1 MQYNNLNVKKVVFRQ
16 YTGHSLFSCSFFV
29 CIVVHIVVVL
39 ATELNSK
46 KEVYVN
52 NEYSKA
58 DQGGWIQVIHE
69 IAPHFLNNS
78 FIKVNR
84 AQIGPDSVFFTFRGG
99 KVLVCSENGKLSLPV
114 IRQLQGYACELIDH
128 AIYAF
133 SVDASPMSLISEKA
147 MADRIPEGTPE
158 GMEYVDIRELYDSQE
173 RWPALAAVTARHL
186 DHWYGEHRYCGCCG
200 SLMEHSNTERA
211 MICPECRNIQYPRIS
226 PVIMAAVTDGDRL
239 LVTRYAGRP
248 YKGLALIAGFVEIGE
263 SVEGALQR
271 EVMEEVGLKVKELK
285 YFGSQPWGF
294 SDSLITGFFASLD
307 GSDIVTVDRSELS
320 EAVWMRRD
328 ELPQMKNDMSITAVM
343 IEAFRKGE
351 I

>member
-1 MQYNNLNVKKVVFRQ
+1 M
-16 YTGHSLFSCSFFV
+16 
-29 CIVVHIVVVL
+29 
-39 ATELNSK
+39 
-46 KEVYVN
+46 
-52 NEYSKA
+52 
-58 DQGGWIQVIHE
+58 
-69 IAPHFLNNS
+69 
-78 FIKVNR
+78 
-84 AQIGPDSVFFTFRGG
+84 AQAVPDSVFFTFRGG
-99 KVLVCSENGKLSLPV
+99 KVLVCNENGRLSLPV
-114 IRQLQGYACELIDH
+114 IGQLQGEASEIADQ
-128 AIYAF
+128 AVYAF
-133 SVDASPMSLISEKA
+133 SVDESPMFLIPGKA
-147 MADRIPEGTPE
+147 MADRIPEGSPE
-158 GMEYVDIRELYDSQE
+158 GMEYVDIRELYDRHE

-200 SLMEHSNTERA
+200 SVMEHSDKERA

-226 PVIMAAVTDGDRL
+226 PVIMAAITDGDRL
-239 LVTRYAGRP
+239 LVTRYSGRP

-271 EVMEEVGLKVKELK
+271 EVMEEVGLKVKDLK

-307 GSDIVTVDRSELS
+307 GSDVVTVDRSELS
-320 EAVWMRRD
+320 EAVWMHRD

>member
-1 MQYNNLNVKKVVFRQ
+1 M
-16 YTGHSLFSCSFFV
+16 
-29 CIVVHIVVVL
+29 
-39 ATELNSK
+39 
-46 KEVYVN
+46 
-52 NEYSKA
+52 
-58 DQGGWIQVIHE
+58 IHE
-69 IAPHFLNNS
+69 IAPHFLDNS
-78 FIKVNR
+78 FAKANM
-84 AQIGPDSVFFTFRGG
+84 AQAVPDSVFFTFRGG
-99 KVLVCSENGKLSLPV
+99 KVLVCNENGRLSLPV
-114 IRQLQGYACELIDH
+114 IGKLQGEASEIADQ
-128 AIYAF
+128 AVYAF
-133 SVDASPMSLISEKA
+133 SVDESPMFLIPGKA
-147 MADRIPEGTPE
+147 MADRIPEGSPE
-158 GMEYVDIRELYDSQE
+158 GMEYVDIRELYDRHE

-200 SLMEHSNTERA
+200 SVMEHSDKERA

-226 PVIMAAVTDGDRL
+226 PVIMAAITDGDRL

-271 EVMEEVGLKVKELK
+271 EVMEEVGLKVKDLK

-307 GSDIVTVDRSELS
+307 GSDVVTVDRSELS
-320 EAVWMRRD
+320 EAVWMYRD